1 MPNNGET
8 NVQGTQPTSAGAA
21 ASSFERL
28 AHQMQDVLGDGG
40 ILKQVVQPGEGPL
53 IPQKASVLMHYSAYL
68 ESSSRPF
75 ESNTYMKHPNIMK
88 LGRDVTLAGLEL
100 GLLTMKKG
108 EFSRFLFWPQYAYG
122 EMGCPPLIPPA
133 SIILYEVEVLD
144 FLDSDMDEFVSLS
157 PVSTQTNLCQ
167 WSINYQVISP
177 PVLSQEE
184 QNSASLPT
192 LIKVVDT
199 LREFGNRRFRQRNF
213 FNAKGCYKQATTLL
227 ANRETQSDAER
238 KEIRA
243 SQLLLYLNLSL
254 TELRLDSPQKAL
266 KHANNALEIDPSN
279 TKALFRGGQA
289 YAELGDYERA
299 QDCLILAQA
308 RKPFDTNINNLLKTV
323 AFWLKDSQDK
333 ERDMCRK
340 MFKDLRGL

>member
-157 PVSTQTNLCQ
+157 P
-167 WSINYQVISP
+167 
-177 PVLSQEE
+177 EE

>member
-8 NVQGTQPTSAGAA
+8 NVQWTQPTSAGAA
-21 ASSFERL
+21 ASPFERL

-40 ILKQVVQPGEGPL
+40 ILKQVVQPGEGPP
-53 IPQKASVLMHYSAYL
+53 IPPNASVLMYYSAYR
-68 ESSSRPF
+68 ENSSRPF
-75 ESNTYMKHPNIMK
+75 ESNTYMKHPNQMK

-108 EFSRFLFWPQYAYG
+108 EFSRFLFRPQYAYG
-122 EMGCPPLIPPA
+122 QMGCPPLIPPA
-133 SIILYEVEVLD
+133 AIILYE
-144 FLDSDMDEFVSLS
+144 
-157 PVSTQTNLCQ
+157 
-167 WSINYQVISP
+167 
-177 PVLSQEE
+177 EE
-184 QNSASLPT
+184 QQSASLPT

-213 FNAKGCYKQATTLL
+213 FNAKGCYKQATSLL

-279 TKALFRGGQA
+279 TKALFRCGQA
-289 YAELGDYERA
+289 YAKLSDYERA

-308 RKPFDTNINNLLKTV
+308 RKPFDTDINNLLRTV
-323 AFWLKDSQDK
+323 ALRLKDSQDE
-333 ERDMCRK
+333 ERDMCHK

>member
-133 SIILYEVEVLD
+133 SIILYE
-144 FLDSDMDEFVSLS
+144 
-157 PVSTQTNLCQ
+157 
-167 WSINYQVISP
+167 
-177 PVLSQEE
+177 EE